1 MSLKDATELGLTSF
15 DTRFTVACDTDEY
28 YRLKDTEDRRLYLTG
43 LIETVDY
50 DVYGAVSMTSKIV
63 EHIVAFNREDRGIP
77 PEERKPIRLYINS
90 PGGDLVEGFAL
101 VSIIKLSKTPIWT
114 INMGQWCSMAFLIGI
129 TGHRR
134 FSMPCMTFLMHD
146 GTSGAFGSVN
156 KIQDQMKFEERFERE
171 VVRALVLEHSNMK
184 DIDYDALARVELYML
199 PEDALERGF
208 IDEIVTDIDDIL

>member
-1 MSLKDATELGLTSF
+1 
-15 DTRFTVACDTDEY
+15 
-28 YRLKDTEDRRLYLTG
+28 
-43 LIETVDY
+43 
-50 DVYGAVSMTSKIV
+50 
-63 EHIVAFNREDRGIP
+63 
-77 PEERKPIRLYINS
+77 
-90 PGGDLVEGFAL
+90 
-101 VSIIKLSKTPIWT
+101 
-114 INMGQWCSMAFLIGI
+114 
-129 TGHRR
+129 
-134 FSMPCMTFLMHD
+134 MPCMTFLMHD